1 MIGDPLAT
9 LDLAWPTGLQENFS
23 QPVALLFDEDAE
35 IIRAVNLQGFRS
47 FTETEVLE
55 KYINTYRK
63 EFLPKLLLFSYPIDG
78 VDSSLSDS
86 RIN

>member
-35 IIRAVNLQGFRS
+35 IIRAVNHQRFRS
-47 FTETEVLE
+47 FTETEALE
-55 KYINTYRK
+55 KYIQ
-63 EFLPKLLLFSYPIDG
+63 EG
-78 VDSSLSDS
+78 VLTQTSVIQLSD
-86 RIN
+86 RWGRFVTVR